1 MIKKYYALYGNDSLM
16 LEYDVSV
23 EVGNL
28 ELKDVNLKLKDV
40 IRHIINIDSSELGK
54 IQVFEREAEEKEKEL
69 EGKALELRK
78 IIQELEEKGYGLTRK
93 DDDDNPRMI
102 ILK

>member
-1 MIKKYYALYGNDSLM
+1 MIKKYYVLYGNNTL
-16 LEYDVSV
+16 LLKYEVSV
-23 EVGNL
+23 KVKDL
-28 ELKDVNLKLKDV
+28 ELKDE
-40 IRHIINIDSSELGK
+40 IRYAINIDSNELGK
-54 IQVFEREAEEKEKEL
+54 IQEFEREAEEKEKEL